1 VAEAN
6 QKLASFTTFSHPIAL
21 LIWVG
26 LQLGVLLLGV
36 MQVPL
41 SEQFPRPAER
51 MAATEMVVAQI
62 AFAALLFPILMPTA
76 GAVMVMVGATWPFL
90 LLAGVLSSS
99 SPYRMLEVG
108 AFISGWIISLGIV
121 GVGVSDLRWRMW
133 WVGVGGAVA
142 IGGAIA
148 AYLRMEFGSGEVDGL
163 LFGPIVGGIDVLNQS
178 GDRMRAWGFVFGF
191 LIFATA
197 ARLTRLK
204 LARRGS

>member
-1 VAEAN
+1 MAEAN
-6 QKLASFTTFSHPIAL
+6 QRLAGFTTFSHPVAL
-21 LIWVG
+21 LVWVG
-26 LQLGVLLLGV
+26 IQLGVLLLGV

-41 SEQFPRPAER
+41 SEEFPRPAEK

-62 AFAALLFPILMPTA
+62 AFGALLFPILMPTA

-99 SPYRMLEVG
+99 PPYRMLEVG
-108 AFISGWIISLGIV
+108 AFISVWIISLGIV

-133 WVGVGGAVA
+133 WVGVGGAVS

-148 AYLRMEFGSGEVDGL
+148 AYLRKEFGSGEVNGL

-178 GDRMRAWGFVFGF
+178 GDRLRAWGFVFAF
-191 LIFATA
+191 LLVA
-197 ARLTRLK
+197 AGVRLMRLK